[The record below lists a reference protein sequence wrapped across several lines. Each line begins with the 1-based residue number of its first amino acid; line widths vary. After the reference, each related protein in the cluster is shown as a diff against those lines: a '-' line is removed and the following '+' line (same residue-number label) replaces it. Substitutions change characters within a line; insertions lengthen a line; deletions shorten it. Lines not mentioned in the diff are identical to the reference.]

1 MSPFT
6 QQFFALGSDCTLHLY
21 APNEADARQAAA
33 AAMAEIG
40 RIEAR
45 YSRYRA
51 DSELSRIN
59 QIAAAGGTVDVD
71 AETAGLLN
79 YAYAC
84 FNKSGGLFDITSGLL
99 RNAWNFSLPRLPERE
114 AIAALLPRIGLDKIT
129 WDDPHLTFTVPGMA
143 IDFGGIG
150 KEYAV
155 DRAASVCAALGISH
169 GLVDLG
175 GDIRLIGP
183 RLDGTPW
190 RVGIRH
196 PRNAAVPMADIALMS
211 GALATS
217 GDYERFIEV
226 DGLRYCH
233 ILDPRT
239 GWPARGLSSV
249 SVIAS
254 ECLVAGTLSTTAM
267 LKGRDGIA
275 WLKALGV
282 RHIFMD
288 EEGRVG
294 GTEMDRTRK
303 LGRLIEEYSIQLMSL
318 Y

>member
-1 MSPFT
+1 MLPFT
-6 QQFFALGSDCTLHLY
+6 QQFFALGSDCALHFY
-21 APNEADARQAAA
+21 APDEVDARDAAA

-51 DSELSRIN
+51 DSEISRIN
-59 QIAAAGGTVDVD
+59 SVAATGGTVDVD
-71 AETAGLLN
+71 AETAGLLT

-99 RNAWNFSLPRLPERE
+99 RKAWSFSSSRLPEPE
-114 AIAALLPRIGLDKIT
+114 AIAALLPRVGLDKIA
-129 WDDPHLTFTVPGMA
+129 WDNPRLTFTVPGME

-155 DRAASVCAALGISH
+155 DRAAGVCAALGIHH

-183 RLDGTPW
+183 RPDGTPW
-190 RVGIRH
+190 RIGICH
-196 PRNAAVPMADIALMS
+196 PRDTAASMAEITLVS

-226 DGLRYCH
+226 DRQRYGH

-249 SVIAS
+249 SVIAG
-254 ECLVAGTLSTTAM
+254 ECLVAGSLSTTAM

-275 WLKALGV
+275 WLNALGV
-282 RHIFMD
+282 RHVVMD
-288 EEGRVG
+288 EDGRFG
-294 GTEMDRTRK
+294 GTETDRT
-303 LGRLIEEYSIQLMSL
+303 
-318 Y
+318 